1 MAECLRFRMP
11 ELRHEEHHGPDL
23 DTRLKITRK
32 PNARRKSWG
41 RNWRLNVE
49 ADSDAIDVLA
59 ENEKYGDEIIVADED
74 LGDYPED
81 GRHYSGQ
88 GKVLATSIT

>member
-1 MAECLRFRMP
+1 
-11 ELRHEEHHGPDL
+11 
-23 DTRLKITRK
+23 
-32 PNARRKSWG
+32 
-41 RNWRLNVE
+41 LNVE